1 MKQLIHNGI
10 LVPKYDYKGFSIKFK
25 GQKIKLTEDQ
35 EEMALAWVKK
45 LGTPYVEDEVFVKN
59 FFSDFCKA
67 LNVSGNKDD
76 FDFSEIIDFVNREK
90 AIKENMS
97 KEEKKKLAEQRK
109 KIREENKQKY
119 GYAIVDGQQVELG
132 NYIAEPS
139 SIFMGRGN
147 HPLRGKWKQGPKQSD
162 IILNLS
168 PDAPRPEGN
177 WKEIVWMPECMWI
190 AKWDDKLTGKEKYVW
205 LADTS
210 FVKQNREK
218 EKFDKAIELGKK
230 YDLLMK
236 HIKDNLTAD
245 DVKTR
250 KIATV
255 CYLIDAVKMRVGDEK
270 DKDEADTVGATTLTT
285 KNVKIKDDSTVI
297 FDFLGKDSVHWHK
310 EVKLPEEVVNN
321 LKEFISKPDKKGK
334 IFAGVRSENV
344 NEFLSSVVDGITA
357 KVFRTYHATKTIDD
371 YLSKVEPKNDN
382 EEYKKYI
389 ATLANLQAAIVCNHK
404 RTLPKTWEKSLN
416 KKIESLEKLKKQK
429 EESKKKMEDKLNQKI
444 QNYQRKIKEAE
455 EKLSKAKE
463 SGKEKNIKSLE
474 DRLKKLNKQMKETK
488 DKMEK
493 AIKDKMQRMQDKI
506 EVMKL
511 KIDATKQ
518 TRDYNLNTSLKSYI
532 DPRVFYRW
540 FNKVNF
546 DWKKYYSK
554 TLQRKFS
561 WIEEE

>member
-45 LGTPYVEDEVFVKN
+45 LGTPYVEDKIFVKN
-59 FFSDFCKA
+59 FFSDFTKA
-67 LNVSGNKDD
+67 LGVNGNPED
-76 FDFSEIIDFVNREK
+76 FDFSEIIDFVNKEK

-97 KEEKKKLAEQRK
+97 KEEKKMLSDQRK
-109 KIREENKQKY
+109 KTREENKQKY

-147 HPLRGKWKQGPKQSD
+147 HPLRGRWKQGPKQKD

-177 WKEIVWMPECMWI
+177 WRDIVWMPECMWI

-205 LADTS
+205 LSDTS
-210 FVKQNREK
+210 FVKQNREI
-218 EKFDKAIELGKK
+218 EKFNKALELGKK
-230 YDLLMK
+230 YDELMK
-236 HIKDNLTAD
+236 HIKDNLTSQD
-245 DVKTR
+245 PKIR

-285 KNVKIKDDSTVI
+285 KNVKIKDDNTVV

-344 NEFLSSVVDGITA
+344 NEFLSSVVEGITA

-371 YLSKVEPKNDN
+371 YFKKSKADITDS
-382 EEYKKYI
+382 EEYKKYV
-389 ATLANLQAAIVCNHK
+389 ATMANLQAAVVCNHK
-404 RTLPKTWEKSLN
+404 RTLPKSWERGLQ

-429 EESKKKMEDKLNQKI
+429 NDIKQKIEKQLNEKLKKYEDKMKVLESKINELKQNNKDTKQKEEQLSKLLKQKKESKKK
-444 QNYQRKIKEAE
+444 
-455 EKLSKAKE
+455 
-463 SGKEKNIKSLE
+463 LE
-474 DRLKKLNKQMKETK
+474 DTLKS
-488 DKMEK
+488 
-493 AIKDKMQRMQDKI
+493 KMQKMDEKI
-506 EVMKL
+506 ESMKL
-511 KIDATKQ
+511 KIDAMKE

-532 DPRVFYRW
+532 DPRVFYKW
-540 FNKVNF
+540 FQKVDF
-546 DWKKYYSK
+546 DWRKYYSK
-554 TLQRKFS
+554 TLQKKFS
-561 WIEEE
+561 WVEKN